1 MKERDLFLMS
11 DAALRDVIDMLDR
24 DQLSLPVPAEWSRKP
39 SPTLRDIVAA
49 HAYDEAWVPDV
60 LAGRTVEQVG
70 DRWKPILGS
79 DDVLTAYD
87 EANDAATEAVMSDD
101 YDRSMVV
108 HFSYG
113 DFPLA
118 EGFVHLSTYRAFQ
131 AWAIAHVVG
140 LDFALPDSVVDG
152 LTEHVLPQAEFWRSV
167 GVFGPE
173 VEVPADA
180 DAETVLLGKTG
191 YWRP

>member
-24 DQLSLPVPAEWSRKP
+24 DQLSLPVPVEWSRKP
-39 SPTLRDIVAA
+39 SPTLRDVVAA

-60 LAGRTVEQVG
+60 LAGRTVDEVG
-70 DRWKPILGS
+70 DRWKKILGS
-79 DDVLTAYD
+79 DDVLATYD
-87 EANDAATEAVMSDD
+87 EVNDAATEAVMGDHD
-101 YDRSMVV
+101 LATTV
-108 HFSYG
+108 HFTYG
-113 DFPLA
+113 DFSLA

-131 AWAIAHVVG
+131 AWAIAHVAG
-140 LDFALPDSVVDG
+140 LDFSLPDSVVDG
-152 LTEHVLPQAEFWRSV
+152 LTEHVLPQADFWRSV

-173 VEVPADA
+173 VKVPADA
-180 DAETVLLGKTG
+180 DAQTVLLGKTG